1 MAVIT
6 HAQRRSNLS
15 QMIDKPGGV
24 SIGVALTQA
33 RANIEAKRGE
43 AAAVVDAQ
51 ILALESI
58 AAPASPAEL
67 TARLEQAYH
76 AANAVIDAASPFE
89 LDDLCRASAG
99 LCDVIDAAQP
109 GQAFDWRIVTVHAR
123 SLRLLQT
130 LPLEETMARTQV
142 LESLKQIL
150 TKKLPPKELG

>member
-15 QMIDKPGGV
+15 KMIDTPGGI

-33 RANIEAKRGE
+33 RANIEAKRAE
-43 AAAVVDAQ
+43 ATAVVDAQ

-67 TARLEQAYH
+67 SERLEQAYH

-89 LDDLCRASAG
+89 LDDLCRAAAG

-109 GQAFDWRIVTVHAR
+109 GHAFDWRIVTVHAR

-130 LPLEETMARTQV
+130 LPLEETVARTQV
-142 LESLKQIL
+142 LESLNQIL
-150 TKKLPPKELG
+150 ARKLTPKG

>member
-58 AAPASPAEL
+58 AAPVSPAEL
-67 TARLEQAYH
+67 KVRLEQAYH

-142 LESLKQIL
+142 LESLNQIL
-150 TKKLPPKELG
+150 AKKLPPKG